1 MGRLKELLRGIEDE
15 DESTGEEVE
24 VLADSVRQA
33 LELASGALKT
43 DVSALDYDILQKGT
57 SGFLGMGRQPYR
69 VLVRASKTRD
79 AYSDVD
85 EIERKLSKVSSS
97 DLSIRDVVKYADGSF
112 KIRVTKTGVFLTVN
126 PPTGG
131 GQPVS
136 LNDVNN
142 RLFTMRIGNA
152 DMKKV
157 EKEVARPSGPVSV
170 SPLAAS

>member
-15 DESTGEEVE
+15 DESPGEEVE

-57 SGFLGMGRQPYR
+57 SGFFGMGRQPYR
-69 VLVRASKTRD
+69 VLVRASKTHD

-85 EIERKLSKVSSS
+85 EIERKLSRVSSS
-97 DLSIRDVVKYADGSF
+97 DLSIRDVVKYADGTY
-112 KIRVTKTGVFLTVN
+112 KIRVTKTGIYLTVN

-142 RLFTMRIGNA
+142 RLFAMRISNA

-157 EKEVARPSGPVSV
+157 E
-170 SPLAAS
+170 